1 MSDARLRELE
11 RLAATGDEDARAR
24 LLLERERLGHF
35 TRDRLALA
43 AHAGDPAA
51 RRALDLPAEVELHPL
66 AWARGFYAF
75 GQHASVRVVAA
86 AVLERL
92 EPPHKERTLALL
104 APWLRC
110 PCDEHAWPIKRLS
123 RPRATTSEGLPG
135 ALLGLE
141 WDQGPVATLQ
151 TYPELEQAERAR
163 GPFEALGAS
172 VDVDVDAAA
181 TGFALRLRDSFTVQH
196 KIALIKEVRAASGLG
211 LAEALGVVE
220 AVSAVPR
227 AITELFNALNAASR
241 AREVVAMA
249 ITAWALDPA
258 SR

>member
-11 RLAATGDEDARAR
+11 RQAATGDADAGAR

-35 TRDRLALA
+35 TRERLALA
-43 AHAGDPAA
+43 AHAGDPTA
-51 RRALDLPAEVELHPL
+51 RQALDLPAQDGLDLL

-75 GQHASVRVVAA
+75 GQHACVRVVAA
-86 AVLERL
+86 AILERFDARQ
-92 EPPHKERTLALL
+92 KERSIALL
-104 APWLRC
+104 RPWLRC
-110 PCDEHAWPIKRLS
+110 PCDEHAAPIKQLS
-123 RPRATTSEGLPG
+123 RPRATTSEGLVG

-141 WDQGPVATLQ
+141 WDQGPVVTLQ

-163 GPFEALGAS
+163 EPFEALGAS
-172 VDVDVDAAA
+172 VDVDVAAA
-181 TGFALRLRDSFTVQH
+181 ADGFTLRLRESFAVRS
-196 KIALIKEVRAASGLG
+196 KIVLIKEVRAASGFG
-211 LAEALGVVE
+211 LVEALGAVD

-227 AITELFNALNAASR
+227 AIAELAAAR
-241 AREVVAMA
+241 GDPPARELVGHA